1 LFSGPLIVAL
11 AASALAHPL
20 ATRNFDCAAQVRA
33 GANKITIHYE
43 LVVSEL
49 TLTTE
54 LLKFHES
61 GQIPADGQQ
70 AAALYAETIFPV
82 LEAGLILSVDE
93 SRVELTPGQASQ
105 SRSDHVYL
113 SFEMTAPITVTERP
127 ATIELLDTNF
137 EGEPGYRR
145 LAVDASPPVSISS
158 SNVPRKLADVSL
170 TATWELTPEE
180 EEARTHSITT
190 VQIAGSTAFATATE
204 QKPAARAIDATTAPP
219 AGFGER
225 HLRDLLSAQGKGLG
239 FWAAVL
245 VGAFGLGMVHAIKPG
260 HGKTLVAAY
269 LVGQHGTVWHAIL
282 LGIVMTL
289 THTGSVLFVA
299 LLLRPFAGTQWVEQG
314 MLSYWLTLLSGVLVA
329 ALGLGLLWRRWHG
342 EEDLLHKHGPGG
354 HSHLPDGSVV
364 WHDGSSGHHSHT
376 HHHGHGS
383 VHHHGPDDVSL
394 SSLVTLGFSGGLV
407 PCDDAV
413 VLLLAAIG
421 AGILGQAIYLL
432 LAFSGGLAFV
442 LVMVGILVV
451 KVRGF
456 ATRGREAGPW
466 IHRLQ
471 IASAAGITLVGL
483 ALCWSAV
490 AIGSIP

>member
-1 LFSGPLIVAL
+1 MIVAL
-11 AASALAHPL
+11 AAGALAHPL
-20 ATRNFDCAAQVRA
+20 ATRNFDCAAQVQVE
-33 GANKITIHYE
+33 ANKVTIHYE

-54 LLKFHES
+54 LLKFHET
-61 GQIPADGQQ
+61 GQIPADGQH
-70 AAALYAETIFPV
+70 AAILYADTIFPV
-82 LEAGLILSVDE
+82 LVAGLALSVNQ
-93 SRVELTPGQASQ
+93 SPVTLVPGQASQ

-113 SFEMTAPITVTERP
+113 SFEMTAPIAVTESP
-127 ATIELLDTNF
+127 ATIELQDTNF

-145 LAVDASPPVSISS
+145 LALDAAAPITISN
-158 SNVPRKLADVSL
+158 SNVPRRLADVPL

-180 EEARTHSITT
+180 EVARTHSIAT
-190 VQIAGSTAFATATE
+190 VQLV
-204 QKPAARAIDATTAPP
+204 DATTLVTAIDHDPASLDANVTPTPP

-342 EEDLLHKHGPGG
+342 DEDLLHKHGPGG

-376 HHHGHGS
+376 HHHGHGP

-432 LAFSGGLAFV
+432 LAFSGGLALV